1 MPEPTAPSTAPHAPG
16 ATDSGPRTPVPAA
29 SLALGFHCKPS
40 RPHPARSNLPAP
52 ETSTEGR
59 GEKLRKRATLP
70 FLRLLNRIPPV
81 LDVRRPPHQLRL
93 PEPPRQ
99 VTGRLLSCFS
109 RDFALGR
116 GEARRVLARRTELLP
131 QWAWRRGTGRLSS
144 CSGSQL
150 GLLYHN
156 FPVNALQRCQP
167 RPVSGHLHTLEHT
180 LTPRFLSPLGKNG
193 QRLRASKSSAWESI
207 SVSRANARVAS
218 LRGVGELV
226 QAARGVGR
234 RWSRGRRSLRL
245 PLGLKGSAW
254 FETLCLV

>member
-16 ATDSGPRTPVPAA
+16 ATDSGPRTPVTAA

-40 RPHPARSNLPAP
+40 RPHPARSNLPAH

-59 GEKLRKRATLP
+59 GEKLRKRARLP

-81 LDVRRPPHQLRL
+81 LDVRRPPHQLCL

-116 GEARRVLARRTELLP
+116 GEAKRVLARRTELLP

-144 CSGSQL
+144 FSGSQL

-218 LRGVGELV
+218 L
-226 QAARGVGR
+226 A
-234 RWSRGRRSLRL
+234 
-245 PLGLKGSAW
+245 GSASW
-254 FETLCLV
+254 YRQHEALAGGGPEVAAPCGCRLV